1 MKKKSLFEQLQKEGR
16 VIPAI
21 SDTLF
26 KKVMTE
32 HKDYLGIILENVM
45 PLTKEMVMEGEF
57 ENIEIPSSNELR
69 KSNRLDLIFKTGD
82 YKINLEANKRITVEL
97 LLRNE
102 AHFAGLIYKEYSD
115 KEKINYNSRISQVNF
130 NGENRLA
137 NELVINL
144 MYRDPKLKVEEKRL
158 SKVELNLGIALKK
171 YYNKSKLSRFEKALA
186 LLLLEEKEKIEQLV
200 KGDNI
205 LEKVAKD
212 IMSYSEA
219 KEIVDLYEA
228 DIIDQNIKEYSMEYE
243 KNLAREEGLKEG
255 LEQGIEKGIEQGIE
269 QGIEKGIEKGIEQG
283 LEQGTRQSKI
293 EIATELLKNN
303 VSKDVIMKSTGLT
316 ESEIEELEI

>member
-115 KEKINYNSRISQVNF
+115 KEKINYNSRICQVNF

>member
-1 MKKKSLFEQLQKEGR
+1 MKKKSLFEQLQKEGC

-255 LEQGIEKGIEQGIE
+255 LEQGIEKGIEQG
-269 QGIEKGIEKGIEQG
+269 

>member
-255 LEQGIEKGIEQGIE
+255 LEQGIEKGIEQG
-269 QGIEKGIEKGIEQG
+269 

>member
-269 QGIEKGIEKGIEQG
+269 KGIEQG